1 MTMSEGDLAVA
12 EIAFV
17 RHSAIAPQPPPL
29 TDDRRGWLA
38 A

>member
-17 RHSAIAPQPPPL
+17 R
-29 TDDRRGWLA
+29 RRSSSNSRRRPR
-38 A
+38 